1 MQHSR
6 DWWTVKPLRDVDGST
21 TGIEGIARVSID
33 VWDDLCVV
41 LIGNE
46 STLNQQQ
53 FLCQT
58 LSLA

>member
-1 MQHSR
+1 MR
-6 DWWTVKPLRDVDGST
+6 NIDGSA
-21 TGIEGIARVSID
+21 TGVEGIARVFIG

-41 LIGNE
+41 LIDNQ

-53 FLCQT
+53 FLIQT